1 MNFQEETLVDLFSHL
16 PASVAWIDPHR
27 IYRFVTPSYAQLF
40 REAGPNDLLGR
51 SFYDFFPEVKEPFE
65 RIFHQSAATGEAIE
79 VKDLQPF
86 FPEEGE
92 RDYFWTAKVW
102 SVRNS
107 DKTLLGSII
116 CIIDLAQEIANQTR
130 LEETL
135 AELEEQREKLQMDVR
150 ERERIMSLLD
160 QSHLDLAAQH
170 LELEQANQYRSH
182 LLTNL
187 SHEIRTPLNIIL
199 GYGQLLQ
206 DEKFGNITPAQ
217 RDVLQRVMAYGRSLS
232 RLVDRLLDLTR
243 TQDRPVP
250 LMTTEVALP
259 ELLHS
264 LFVSIR
270 PLLREKQIR
279 LKWKN
284 GIPPP
289 SIVSDPIRL
298 RRIFLN
304 LTSNLVKFIHH
315 TTLTIRVRDL
325 PEQKSVMV
333 TLSGSGTRAG
343 PLSDVFEDFFRVTAK
358 REGESVGLGMAV
370 VKELLDQIG
379 GRIELNR
386 KARGNAAFSVIL
398 PYHPPQESG
407 SLLGEQRA
415 A

>member
-1 MNFQEETLVDLFSHL
+1 MTFQEQTLVDLFSHL
-16 PASVAWIDPHR
+16 PANVAWIDPHR

-40 REAGPNDLLGR
+40 GALPNDLLGR
-51 SFYDFFPEVKEPFE
+51 SFYDLFPEMKATFEP
-65 RIFHQSAATGEAIE
+65 IFSRSAATGQAIE
-79 VKDLQPF
+79 VKDPQPLL
-86 FPEEGE
+86 PEGGA

-102 SVRNS
+102 PVRDS
-107 DKTLLGSII
+107 SQAIIGWLI

-182 LLTNL
+182 LLTDL

-206 DEKFGNITPAQ
+206 DEKFGNINPAQ
-217 RDVLQRVMAYGRSLS
+217 RDVLLRVMAYGRSLS
-232 RLVDRLLDLTR
+232 KLVDRLLDLTR

-250 LMTTEVALP
+250 LVTTEVALP
-259 ELLHS
+259 ELLHN
-264 LFVSIR
+264 LFLSIR

-279 LKWKN
+279 LKWKD
-284 GIPPP
+284 GSAPP

-304 LTSNLVKFIHH
+304 LTNNIVKFIHH
-315 TTLTIRVRDL
+315 TTLTIGLRDL

-333 TLSGSGTRAG
+333 TLSGSGNRSG